1 MVSKICEL
9 TTNIVRAPSLHRLY
23 ESWDQEFQFSAGAH
37 QLKLLQLS
45 LKDPLSRFIIL
56 IV

>member
-9 TTNIVRAPSLHRLY
+9 TTNIVQAPSLHRLY
-23 ESWDQEFQFSAGAH
+23 ESWDQEFQFSAGSH

-45 LKDPLSRFIIL
+45 LKDPGPEFWLKG
-56 IV
+56 